1 MDAKGKSQAMWGVP
15 NLTLLHE
22 KPKTGAPIWDAIGSD
37 ETGLYVNCH
46 AFGGV
51 GCYVWASIIHT
62 FATSTL
68 NRSFFADYASVSV
81 PFAYMFFELQ
91 AS

>member
-46 AFGGV
+46 AFEEEGRLRV
-51 GCYVWASIIHT
+51 G
-62 FATSTL
+62 F
-68 NRSFFADYASVSV
+68 DY
-81 PFAYMFFELQ
+81 PRLRHFHFEPLVFR
-91 AS
+91 